1 MRYLLLAL
9 IATLTST
16 FAHAGGVQM
25 KEIKYRGG
33 LVTFSIPKHWVEEYE
48 TDGGGMFYE
57 DAPNSGTLRLNV
69 ITAKSPKP
77 LSADAAYEEL
87 VAMKSINGK
96 NVQHL
101 ANGNAFATAIHHATE
116 QGQGITLFWWYVTN
130 PVPPNHIRMANFSY
144 TVLATQENSEQTHRE
159 VQLLT
164 ESIKNAA
171 FHPTLG
177 Q

>member
-1 MRYLLLAL
+1 
-9 IATLTST
+9 
-16 FAHAGGVQM
+16 M

-33 LVTFSIPKHWVEEYE
+33 VVTFSIPKHWVDEYE

-57 DAPNSGTLRLNV
+57 DAPNTGTLRLNV

-77 LSADAAYEEL
+77 LAADAAYEEL
-87 VAMKSINGK
+87 ATMKGINTK
-96 NVQHL
+96 NVQRL
-101 ANGNAFATAIHHATE
+101 ANGNALATEIQRAME

-144 TVLATQENSEQTHRE
+144 TVLTAQENSEQTHRE

-164 ESIKNAA
+164 DSIKNAT
-171 FHPTLG
+171 FHPTPG

>member
-16 FAHAGGVQM
+16 LAHAGDVQM

-33 LVTFSIPKHWVEEYE
+33 LVTFSIPKDWVEEYE

-57 DAPNSGTLRLNV
+57 DAPNTGTLRLNV
-69 ITAKSPKP
+69 ITEKSPKP

-87 VAMKSINGK
+87 VAMKSINAK
-96 NVQHL
+96 NVQRL
-101 ANGNAFATAIHHATE
+101 ANGNAFATAIQHATE

-130 PVPPNHIRMANFSY
+130 PVRPNHIRMANFSY
-144 TVLATQENSEQTHRE
+144 AVLTSQESSEPIQRE

-164 ESIKNAA
+164 ESIKNAT

>member
-16 FAHAGGVQM
+16 FAHAGDVQM

-33 LVTFSIPKHWVEEYE
+33 LVTFSIPKYWVEEYE
-48 TDGGGMFYE
+48 TEGGGMFYE
-57 DAPNSGTLRLNV
+57 DAPNTGTLRLNV
-69 ITAKSPKP
+69 ITAKSPKQ

-87 VAMKSINGK
+87 VAMKSINAK
-96 NVQHL
+96 NVQRL
-101 ANGNAFATAIHHATE
+101 ANGNAFATAIQHATE
-116 QGQGITLFWWYVTN
+116 QGQEITLFWWYVIN
-130 PVPPNHIRMANFSY
+130 LVPPNHIRMANFSY
-144 TVLATQENSEQTHRE
+144 TVLTTQENSKQTHRE
-159 VQLLT
+159 IQLLT
-164 ESIKNAA
+164 QSVKNAA